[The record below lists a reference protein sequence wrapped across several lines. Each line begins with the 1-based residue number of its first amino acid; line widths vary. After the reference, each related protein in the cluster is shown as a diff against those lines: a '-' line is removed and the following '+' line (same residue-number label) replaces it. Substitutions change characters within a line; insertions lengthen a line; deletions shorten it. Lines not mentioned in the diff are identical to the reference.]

1 MLLLPRNDAK
11 RQSPSSGPG
20 ISQGHSGQGRG
31 YLVSSTVQQR
41 QPGIPQGI
49 IVILAGFLPI
59 LAIVSMFPA
68 VGAMIGHFAPIDPDA
83 ATKVPS
89 MVTAPGLA
97 IAVTALFMGLL
108 VDRYGRR
115 KLVLVSTFSYGFI
128 GVIPFFLEDL
138 DWIYASRLLLG
149 FSEAAIL
156 TTVNTLIADYWA
168 EEGRRRWLTLQGM
181 IGPAFSSIMIFFAG
195 TLTAWRWNGIFL
207 LYLLAIP
214 IAIAMW
220 RYMYE
225 PESDATVRRN
235 LGMDE
240 TGEGTAFPWK
250 TMFEIAIL
258 TLFSSA
264 IYYVFIVN
272 GSVVWEE
279 LGVTDP
285 ESIGQITALPTLFIL
300 VGAGLFWLLGRKG
313 FSFRVQVATFLTLLG
328 AGLALMGYTSNWQG
342 MVAGMALQ
350 QTGAGMSIL
359 TLIAWAQSRLP
370 FAHRGRGMGIWT
382 ATFFFGQFS
391 SPLAVSALRGQLGS
405 MQAAFAAMG
414 LVAIAGAVIFFFAL
428 GRTRAEDEEQLVGA
442 VAKEG
447 PVP

>member
-1 MLLLPRNDAK
+1 MSMHGVA
-11 RQSPSSGPG
+11 
-20 ISQGHSGQGRG
+20 GRKA
-31 YLVSSTVQQR
+31 
-41 QPGIPQGI
+41 GIPQGI
-49 IVILAGFLPI
+49 TVILAGFLPI

-68 VGAMIGHFAPIDPDA
+68 VGAMIAHFAPTDPSA

-97 IAVTALFMGLL
+97 IAITALFMGLL
-108 VDRYGRR
+108 VDRFGRR
-115 KLVLVSTFSYGFI
+115 KLLLISTASYGII

-181 IGPAFSSIMIFFAG
+181 IGPALSSIMIFFAG

-207 LYLLAIP
+207 LYLVAIF

-220 RYMYE
+220 RYMFE

-240 TGEGTAFPWK
+240 DRTAAEAFPWG
-250 TMFEIAIL
+250 TMLGIAAL

-279 LGVTDP
+279 LGIADP
-285 ESIGQITALPTLFIL
+285 ESIGRITALPSLFIL
-300 VGAGLFWLLGRKG
+300 LGAGLFWWLGRIGCSFRIQVAVFLLLLG
-313 FSFRVQVATFLTLLG
+313 S
-328 AGLALMGYTSNWQG
+328 GLALMGLTSNWQG

-350 QTGAGMSIL
+350 QTGAGMTIP
-359 TLIAWAQSRLP
+359 TLIVWAQSRLP
-370 FAHRGRGMGIWT
+370 FAHRGRGMGVWT

-391 SPLAVSALRGQLGS
+391 SPLLVSILREQTGS
-405 MQAAFAAMG
+405 MQQAFLTMG
-414 LVAIAGAVIFFFAL
+414 VLSGIGAVVFFLIL
-428 GRTRAEDEEQLVGA
+428 GRTRAAPAEALAPA
-442 VAKEG
+442 VAKQG
-447 PVP
+447 SVP

>member
-1 MLLLPRNDAK
+1 
-11 RQSPSSGPG
+11 
-20 ISQGHSGQGRG
+20 
-31 YLVSSTVQQR
+31 
-41 QPGIPQGI
+41 
-49 IVILAGFLPI
+49 
-59 LAIVSMFPA
+59 MFPA
-68 VGAMIGHFAPIDPDA
+68 VGAMIGHFAPTDPSA

-108 VDRYGRR
+108 VDKFGRR
-115 KLVLVSTFSYGFI
+115 KLLLISTFSYGII

-138 DWIYASRLLLG
+138 DWIYASRLMLG

-181 IGPAFSSIMIFFAG
+181 VGPALSSIMIFFAG

-240 TGEGTAFPWK
+240 DADASAFPWQ
-250 TMFEIAIL
+250 TVISIAVL

-279 LGVTDP
+279 LGIDDP
-285 ESIGQITALPTLFIL
+285 ESIGQITALPSLFIL
-300 VGAGLFWLLGRKG
+300 AGAGLFWLLGRKG
-313 FSFRVQVATFLTLLG
+313 CSFRVQVATFLSLLG
-328 AGLALMGYTSNWQG
+328 AGLAVMGLTTNWQG
-342 MVAGMALQ
+342 MIAGMALQ
-350 QTGAGMSIL
+350 QTGAGMAIP

-370 FAHRGRGMGIWT
+370 FAHRGRGMGVWT

-391 SPLAVSALRGQLGS
+391 SPLVVSALRGQLGS
-405 MQAAFAAMG
+405 MQAAFLAMG
-414 LVAIAGAVIFFFAL
+414 LIGLAGAVVFFLAL
-428 GRTRAEDEEQLVGA
+428 GRKRETSEEHLVEA
-442 VAKEG
+442 VAEKG
-447 PVP
+447 QVP